1 MDLLRRLKLN
11 SITKKLGSIVISDDR
26 IDCYVDN
33 NKLRKYLEKKKNYL
47 NLDSTQKK
55 SDYGID
61 KPITYH
67 ISDYCFDGIVISTTD
82 SIHFSNCTFNDEVT
96 IAKADQIVLENN
108 NYINS
113 SNSFKYNDRFL
124 IGTNIQE
131 FIMLN
136 DSYENER
143 EDCKVD
149 MKIKAESIRFSNS
162 NVLNGVGAKCEFLN
176 ISFAGKGQNLDT
188 GIKVIHN
195 APRTSTVVNAKSIS
209 KDGGVCTFR
218 SNALVKKNAS
228 HSQLSLSCES
238 LMLDSISRSDT
249 IPVNTLE
256 TNDVIFSH
264 EAKIGKISDKAIYYL
279 MTRGMSEEEATELIV
294 RGFAEPIAK
303 SFPVEYA
310 VEMNRLIDLELEG
323 TIG

>member
-162 NVLNGVGAKCEFLN
+162 NVLNGVGAHNLEANTVSLENSSIDSESTLIQSKKVN
-176 ISFAGKGQNLDT
+176 IDDSSSIEGSRAVMIYSTEIENQENVYSPKAIINGL
-188 GIKVIHN
+188 KVESKKK
-195 APRTSTVVNAKSIS
+195 TSH
-209 KDGGVCTFR
+209 R
-218 SNALVKKNAS
+218 VKK
-228 HSQLSLSCES
+228 H
-238 LMLDSISRSDT
+238 D
-249 IPVNTLE
+249 
-256 TNDVIFSH
+256 
-264 EAKIGKISDKAIYYL
+264 
-279 MTRGMSEEEATELIV
+279 
-294 RGFAEPIAK
+294 
-303 SFPVEYA
+303 
-310 VEMNRLIDLELEG
+310 
-323 TIG
+323 